1 MSNLLIPA
9 LVLCERWREEVRE
22 ARRRAARRGE
32 RIVTWCFCGIMIDV
46 WVA

>member
-22 ARRRAARRGE
+22 ARRENRH
-32 RIVTWCFCGIMIDV
+32 VVLLWYHD
-46 WVA
+46 